1 MQFRASIQSSHSVYS
16 LCPKFKI
23 TILTTSIR
31 DGLSSLAYH
40 NFAFATGKK
49 YCELSDNGHKDLSNG
64 CPKKLVAELP
74 FIVKTD
80 YELSETG
87 QKDAS
92 SGFSKKF
99 IAGLLLNGNG
109 FELSRNT
116 PARRILEI
124 AIIRIF
130 YSLDEYFDKIM

>member
-1 MQFRASIQSSHSVYS
+1 MQFRAPIQSSHSVYS

-40 NFAFATGKK
+40 NFAFATGKQ

-74 FIVKTD
+74 FNERLPTLTHIDPGK
-80 YELSETG
+80 L
-87 QKDAS
+87 
-92 SGFSKKF
+92 KF
-99 IAGLLLNGNG
+99 LCQRA
-109 FELSRNT
+109 
-116 PARRILEI
+116 AR
-124 AIIRIF
+124 
-130 YSLDEYFDKIM
+130 DQV